1 MSRFSKSK
9 SFTSLGSRSSLPPA
23 SPSWPSTPSKVGSST
38 ASDGASVSLPSG
50 VLATRNSSLTITS
63 IHAQWKLGLMH
74 YYNFQLHAALST
86 FKRLLR
92 TLRIPT
98 EETSSPITDGST
110 FPIPIRYQTLST
122 VEIALLYINIALI
135 HAYLGSYYLAAQA
148 FDEALVL
155 DEASGI
161 AWFGLGIAKFYL
173 RELRASKAAFGKC
186 IACFVA
192 QNMNGSRYQK
202 NELIYKVWAGE
213 LEPVDRPGTV
223 KDTDGSEDFA
233 FNRHPF
239 NGIMSSRL
247 ADGQWKLELT
257 RVEWNLRMAIIERN
271 WVRKGA
277 KKPGEWGLNGIPAGV
292 IFGIDSG
299 ISHVSNAE
307 IPQAGNDM
315 QHKDDRFLSVTDTT
329 PVNHL
334 KSTRGSLVKRK
345 WTGIQQK
352 LLHRE
357 PSTTRGSRLFRSAAS
372 SKSIPSPTSSIEQT
386 LFAFNKDPALST
398 PTQTAFPRSPG
409 LNDGSLPSSSHSTAQ
424 TVDCPYNDDFSD
436 DYSRLASDHHSV
448 HPNEASPTPTFP
460 VRHSSLSVPT
470 SRPTRPSRALRLSI
484 NTVIH
489 DKDKIGEEYYGGENE
504 NIQQA
509 RCETPNSDEIS
520 PHDTSHGI
528 RHISRIP
535 SFERTTQSIF
545 TQDFIAIPSNR
556 HHQYSR
562 SKSKPDTPEKAT
574 SGAASAAAATTE
586 YGHDSFMTDAISSLG
601 SGMQS
606 AFFPQIS
613 WSRRPSVATDVCSI
627 EVIYDDEEDEEQDHQ
642 YNNINKPGA
651 LLTLITPATPE
662 LHHHH
667 RSECDIENLDDN
679 PCAYRYDDNSP
690 LPPLTQQLCDD
701 DEKDNDDG
709 YARNAMTSVV
719 PEKRKIS
726 VTGRT
731 CLGEWEWEDEY
742 ARWREEGEL
751 EFDGQVQ
758 VQRGDDGG
766 DDDDGGGE
774 MLRAVCFEGMGDG
787 RRRRRL

>member
-1 MSRFSKSK
+1 MSRFFKSK

-38 ASDGASVSLPSG
+38 DSNGASVSFPSG
-50 VLATRNSSLTITS
+50 VLATRNSSLTLTS

-98 EETSSPITDGST
+98 EGTSSPITDGFT

-122 VEIALLYINIALI
+122 EEIALLYINIALI

-192 QNMNGSRYQK
+192 QNINGSRYQK
-202 NELIYKVWAGE
+202 NELIYKVWAGQ
-213 LEPVDRPGTV
+213 LEPLDRPGTV
-223 KDTDGSEDFA
+223 KDTDGSEDLA
-233 FNRHPF
+233 FNRYPF

-307 IPQAGNDM
+307 IPQAGNDKE
-315 QHKDDRFLSVTDTT
+315 HKDDRFLSVTDTI
-329 PVNHL
+329 PVSHL
-334 KSTRGSLVKRK
+334 RSTRGSLVKRK
-345 WTGIQQK
+345 WIGIQQK

-398 PTQTAFPRSPG
+398 PIQTASPRSLG
-409 LNDGSLPSSSHSTAQ
+409 LGGGSLPSSSHSTAQ
-424 TVDCPYNDDFSD
+424 TVDRPSNDDFSD
-436 DYSRLASDHHSV
+436 HYRRLASDHHAI

-460 VRHSSLSVPT
+460 IRHSSLSVPT
-470 SRPTRPSRALRLSI
+470 SRPSRPSRALRLST

-489 DKDKIGEEYYGGENE
+489 DNDKIEEEYYEGENE
-504 NIQQA
+504 NIQQN
-509 RCETPNSDEIS
+509 RCESPNSDEVS

-528 RHISRIP
+528 RHVNRIP

-545 TQDFIAIPSNR
+545 TQDFIAIPSTR
-556 HHQYSR
+556 HHQHSR
-562 SKSKPDTPEKAT
+562 SKSRSNTPERAT
-574 SGAASAAAATTE
+574 SGAAATE

-606 AFFPQIS
+606 TFFPQIS

-627 EVIYDDEEDEEQDHQ
+627 EVIYDDDNDDDVGDEEQDHQ
-642 YNNINKPGA
+642 YNNINKPSA
-651 LLTLITPATPE
+651 LLTLVTPATPE
-662 LHHHH
+662 MHHHH
-667 RSECDIENLDDN
+667 SECDIDNLDDKHY
-679 PCAYRYDDNSP
+679 AYPYGNNSP
-690 LPPLTQQLCDD
+690 SPPLAQRLCDD
-701 DEKDNDDG
+701 DDKDDDDG
-709 YARNAMTSVV
+709 YSQDAIALVV
-719 PEKRKIS
+719 PERKKMS

-731 CLGEWEWEDEY
+731 CLSEWEWEDEY
-742 ARWREEGEL
+742 ARWREEGQL
-751 EFDGQVQ
+751 GFHGQVQ
-758 VQRGDDGG
+758 VQHEDDGG
-766 DDDDGGGE
+766 DDDDEGGE
-774 MLRAVCFEGMGDG
+774 ILRAVCFEGMGDG
-787 RRRRRL
+787 RRRRRV

>member
-1 MSRFSKSK
+1 MSRFFKSK
-9 SFTSLGSRSSLPPA
+9 SFTSLGSRSSLPPS

-38 ASDGASVSLPSG
+38 ASNGASVSFPSG
-50 VLATRNSSLTITS
+50 VLATKNSSLTLTS

-92 TLRIPT
+92 ALRIPT
-98 EETSSPITDGST
+98 VETSSPITDGFTS
-110 FPIPIRYQTLST
+110 PIPIRYQTLST
-122 VEIALLYINIALI
+122 EEIALLYINIALI

-186 IACFVA
+186 IACFVG
-192 QNMNGSRYQK
+192 QNRNGSRYQK
-202 NELIYKVWAGE
+202 NELIYKVWAGQ
-213 LEPVDRPGTV
+213 LEPLDRPGTA
-223 KDTDGSEDFA
+223 KDADGPEDFA
-233 FNRHPF
+233 FTRHPF

-247 ADGQWKLELT
+247 ADGHWKLELT

-307 IPQAGNDM
+307 IPPAGNDKE
-315 QHKDDRFLSVTDTT
+315 HKDDRFLSVTDTI
-329 PVNHL
+329 PVSHL

-357 PSTTRGSRLFRSAAS
+357 PSTTRVSRLFSSAAS
-372 SKSIPSPTSSIEQT
+372 SKSNPSPTSSIEQT
-386 LFAFNKDPALST
+386 LFAIDKDPALST

-409 LNDGSLPSSSHSTAQ
+409 LSGGSLPSSSHSTAQ
-424 TVDCPYNDDFSD
+424 TVDRPYNDDFSD
-436 DYSRLASDHHSV
+436 DYSRLASDHHAT
-448 HPNEASPTPTFP
+448 HANEASPTPTFP
-460 VRHSSLSVPT
+460 IRHSSLSVPR
-470 SRPTRPSRALRLSI
+470 SRPSRPSRALRLSI
-484 NTVIH
+484 TTVIH
-489 DKDKIGEEYYGGENE
+489 DSDKIEEEYYEGENE
-504 NIQQA
+504 NIQQT
-509 RCETPNSDEIS
+509 RCESPNSDEVS

-528 RHISRIP
+528 RHVSRIP
-535 SFERTTQSIF
+535 SFERTTQSMF
-545 TQDFIAIPSNR
+545 TQDFVAIPLTR
-556 HHQYSR
+556 HHQHSR
-562 SKSKPDTPEKAT
+562 SKSRTNTPERAT
-574 SGAASAAAATTE
+574 SGAATATE
-586 YGHDSFMTDAISSLG
+586 YGHDSFMTDGISSLG

-627 EVIYDDEEDEEQDHQ
+627 EVAYDDEDGNNDNNEEEVGNYRRTNH
-642 YNNINKPGA
+642 KPSA

-662 LHHHH
+662 MHHHH
-667 RSECDIENLDDN
+667 SERDIENLDDN
-679 PCAYRYDDNSP
+679 RYAYPFDINLSSAP
-690 LPPLTQQLCDD
+690 LAQQLCDD
-701 DEKDNDDG
+701 DDKDDGDG
-709 YARNAMTSVV
+709 YARDAMTLVV
-719 PEKRKIS
+719 PERKRMS

-742 ARWREEGEL
+742 ARWRGEQEL

-758 VQRGDDGG
+758 VQREDDDGH
-766 DDDDGGGE
+766 DDDGGGE
-774 MLRAVCFEGMGDG
+774 ILRAVCFEGMGDG
-787 RRRRRL
+787 RRI